1 MQINMLKKCTFIF
14 ATALLLQGC
23 VTATIAG
30 TAAVATKVATDPR
43 TVGTQVD
50 DETLEEKVRFAIR
63 KDAQVKSEAR
73 INIISYSGRVLL
85 IGQAP
90 NASVAEVATSLAK
103 GVEGVNE
110 VYNQIRIQPP
120 ISFGQIA
127 KDGVTTTEIKSKML
141 VDSRV
146 KSTDI
151 KVVTE
156 NAEVFLMGNVTQAQA
171 DVAADIARNVS
182 GVNKVVKVFN
192 YLN

>member
-1 MQINMLKKCTFIF
+1 MHMKTLKKLSLILG
-14 ATALLLQGC
+14 ATLLLQGC
-23 VTATIAG
+23 VAATIAG

-50 DETLEEKVRFAIR
+50 DETLEEKVRIAIY

-73 INIISYSGRVLL
+73 INIVSYSGRILL

-90 NASVAEVATSLAK
+90 NDNVAEVATSLAK
-103 GVEGVNE
+103 GVEGVND
-110 VYNQIRIQPP
+110 VYNQIRIQPQ
-120 ISFGQIA
+120 ITFGQIA
-127 KDGVTTTEIKSKML
+127 KDGFTTTEIKSKML

-151 KVVTE
+151 KVITE
-156 NAEVFLMGNVTQAQA
+156 NGEVFLMGNVTQAQA
-171 DVAADIARNVS
+171 DAATDVARNVS
-182 GVNKVVKVFN
+182 GVKKVVKVFN

>member
-1 MQINMLKKCTFIF
+1 MQINMLKKYTFIL

-23 VTATIAG
+23 VAATIAG

-90 NASVAEVATSLAK
+90 NANVAEVATSLAK

-110 VYNQIRIQPP
+110 VYNQVRIQPQ
-120 ISFGQIA
+120 INFGQIA

-141 VDSRV
+141 VDSHV

-151 KVVTE
+151 KVITE

-171 DVAADIARNVS
+171 DAAADIARNVS
-182 GVNKVVKVFN
+182 GVNKVIKVFN

>member
-14 ATALLLQGC
+14 AAALLLQGC

-110 VYNQIRIQPP
+110 VYNQIRIQPQ

-171 DVAADIARNVS
+171 DAAADIARNVS